1 MRGGWHTAVLFPT
14 RMMMSSSTTDT
25 NSTTQNET
33 KSTIDVRQMST
44 PEIFAAIRRI
54 YQQRQ
59 EKQQEIERREREQA
73 EAQQAAA
80 REEAPKSMKSVPRA
94 TGVSPVRRRYPFA
107 MPLSASKTPA
117 RGQWHTEMALRAR
130 GQWHTPGT
138 TLLKR
143 PRHTELASAVRCRG
157 LVRIGMSLRNVLPF
171 RLPWPLF
178 PWHPKPPLAKPQ
190 SRGLNLS

>member
-14 RMMMSSSTTDT
+14 RMTMSSSTTDT
-25 NSTTQNET
+25 NSTTQTET
-33 KSTIDVRQMST
+33 KGTIDVCQMST

-80 REEAPKSMKSVPRA
+80 QEETPKSVKSVWRA
-94 TGVSPVRRRYPFA
+94 TGVLPDRRRYPFA
-107 MPLSASKTPA
+107 MPFSATKTPD
-117 RGQWHTEMALRAR
+117 RGP
-130 GQWHTPGT
+130 WHTPGT

-143 PRHTELASAVRCRG
+143 LGHTELASAVRCRG

>member
-1 MRGGWHTAVLFPT
+1 
-14 RMMMSSSTTDT
+14 MSSSTTDT
-25 NSTTQNET
+25 NSTTQDET
-33 KSTIDVRQMST
+33 KSTIDVSQMST

-54 YQQRQ
+54 YQRRQ

-80 REEAPKSMKSVPRA
+80 QEEAPRPVKSVPRA

-117 RGQWHTEMALRAR
+117 RGQWHT
-130 GQWHTPGT
+130 PGT

-143 PRHTELASAVRCRG
+143 PGHTELASAASCRG
-157 LVRIGMSLRNVLPF
+157 LVRVGMSLRNVLPF
-171 RLPWPLF
+171 RLPWPPF
-178 PWHPKPPLAKPQ
+178 PWHAKPPLAKPQ